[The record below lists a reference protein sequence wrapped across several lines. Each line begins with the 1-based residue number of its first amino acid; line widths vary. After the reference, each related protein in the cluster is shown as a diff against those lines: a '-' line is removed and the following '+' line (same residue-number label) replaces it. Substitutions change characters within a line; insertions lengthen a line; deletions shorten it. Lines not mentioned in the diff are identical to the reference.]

1 VPYRME
7 LPDIG
12 EGVVDAEVQ
21 QWFVAPG
28 DVVKEDQPL
37 VEVMTDKATV
47 VIPSPRAGRIVKLF
61 WNVGDIAKVHQPL
74 VEIDVAGVEDA
85 EAAAPAAPREDR
97 ETARPAAAARADFGP
112 APGPAA
118 RGPAAP
124 GQKALATPAVR
135 ALARELGIDVNAVPG
150 TGPGGRV
157 TKDDL
162 SAHRSRRNGEHKGPP
177 VAAVATGPARPERK
191 GLEAVPPEPLDR
203 PRAGSAPPAGA
214 ESKGRAPEPRAPGPA
229 LRAAGGEERIPLR
242 GVRKKIAENMAR
254 SKRTAAHFTFVEQAD
269 VTDLVHVKERIAE
282 AAKGEGVKVTFLP
295 LFVKAAVAAL
305 KKHPKLNAT
314 MDEERSELVLHGRYD
329 IGVASATESGLIVP
343 VIRAADSR
351 SIVDLARE
359 IERLAA
365 DTKAG
370 RVRPDDLGRST
381 FTISSL
387 GALGGLF
394 ATPVLNHPE
403 VAILGIHRIR
413 PTPVVKDGQVVV
425 RDVMHV
431 SVTSDHRVVD
441 GHEAAAFAYELIRM
455 LEDPNLL
462 FMQLA

>member
-1 VPYRME
+1 MAYRMV

-12 EGVVDAEVQ
+12 EGVVEAEVQ

-47 VIPSPRAGRIVKLF
+47 VIPSPRPGRVVKLF
-61 WNVGDIAKVHQPL
+61 WKVGDVAKVHQPL
-74 VEIDVAGVEDA
+74 VELESEGGAD
-85 EAAAPAAPREDR
+85 AAAPAPAAKGEA
-97 ETARPAAAARADFGP
+97 ARPAAAARADFGP
-112 APGPAA
+112 GETSPLA
-118 RGPAAP
+118 RGASP
-124 GQKALATPAVR
+124 GRGAGGEGLSAEGPQKALATPAVR
-135 ALARELGIDVNAVPG
+135 HLARELGIDVNAVPG

-162 SAHRSRRNGEHKGPP
+162 ESHRGRRNGANGKSAAATSGPP
-177 VAAVATGPARPERK
+177 LSPSRAREDVPLSSRSGERGRGEGP
-191 GLEAVPPEPLDR
+191 L
-203 PRAGSAPPAGA
+203 
-214 ESKGRAPEPRAPGPA
+214 
-229 LRAAGGEERIPLR
+229 EERVPLR
-242 GVRKKIAENMAR
+242 GIRKKIAENMAR
-254 SKRTAAHFTFVEQAD
+254 SKRTAAHFTFVEQVDA
-269 VTDLVHVKERIAE
+269 TELVRVKARIAE
-282 AAKGEGVKVTFLP
+282 AAQADGVKVTFLP
-295 LFVKAAVAAL
+295 FFVKAVVAAL

-314 MDEERSELVLHGRYD
+314 MDEERQELVLHRRYD
-329 IGVASATESGLIVP
+329 IGVASATEGGLIVP
-343 VIRAADSR
+343 VLRGADAR

-403 VAILGIHRIR
+403 VAILGVHRIR
-413 PTPVVKDGQVVV
+413 PTPVARDGQVVV
-425 RDVMHV
+425 RDVMHL

-441 GHEAAAFAYELIRM
+441 GHEAAAFAYEVIRY

-462 FMQLA
+462 FMQLV

>member
-1 VPYRME
+1 MAFRMD

-12 EGVVDAEVQ
+12 EGVVEAEVQ

-61 WNVGDIAKVHQPL
+61 WKVGDVAKVHAPL
-74 VEIDVAGVEDA
+74 VEIEP
-85 EAAAPAAPREDR
+85 EAAQAGPRPAPAPGGDS
-97 ETARPAAAARADFGP
+97 ARPAAPANAERAP
-112 APGPAA
+112 APGLAA
-118 RGPAAP
+118 VEAGGEGGP
-124 GQKALATPAVR
+124 KALATPAVR
-135 ALARELGIDVNAVPG
+135 ALAREMGIDVNAVPG

-162 SAHRSRRNGEHKGPP
+162 SAHGTRKNGQQHGAPS
-177 VAAVATGPARPERK
+177 PA
-191 GLEAVPPEPLDR
+191 
-203 PRAGSAPPAGA
+203 APPAP
-214 ESKGRAPEPRAPGPA
+214 SPSRAPPGA
-229 LRAAGGEERIPLR
+229 LEERIPLR

-254 SKRTAAHFTFVEQAD
+254 SKRTAAHFTFVEQAE
-269 VTDLVHVKERIAE
+269 VTELVRVKDRIAE
-282 AAKGEGVKVTFLP
+282 AARAEGVKVTFLP
-295 LFVKAAVAAL
+295 FFVKAVVAAL

-314 MDEERSELVLHGRYD
+314 MDEERSELVLHRRYD
-329 IGVASATESGLIVP
+329 IGIASATESGLIVP
-343 VIRAADSR
+343 VLRGADGR
-351 SIVDLARE
+351 SVVDLARE
-359 IERLAA
+359 IERLGA

-381 FTISSL
+381 FTITSL

-413 PTPVVKDGQVVV
+413 PTPVARDGAVVV
-425 RDVMHV
+425 RDVMNV

-441 GHEAAAFAYELIRM
+441 GHEAAAFAYEVIRY

-462 FMQLA
+462 FMQLV